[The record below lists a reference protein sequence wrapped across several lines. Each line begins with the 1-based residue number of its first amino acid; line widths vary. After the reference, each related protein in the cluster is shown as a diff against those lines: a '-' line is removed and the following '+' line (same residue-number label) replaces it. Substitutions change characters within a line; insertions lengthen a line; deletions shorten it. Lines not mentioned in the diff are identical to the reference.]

1 MQSRSSSRF
10 GPATVAAGL
19 AFSAYTERLRRR
31 GVEVLAPPSDD
42 RAAEAEVAEAAAK
55 ELGLA
60 YELEK
65 VTPNARFADFGV
77 MSTPALV
84 VDGVVK
90 VAGHVPIVAEAYQL
104 LA

>member
-1 MQSRSSSRF
+1 MKKIQIL
-10 GPATVAAGL
+10 GTGCAKCHKL
-19 AFSAYTERLRRR
+19 
-31 GVEVLAPPSDD
+31 
-42 RAAEAEVAEAAAK
+42 AEVAETAAK

-65 VTPNARFADFGV
+65 VTQIARFADFGV
-77 MSTPALV
+77 MFTPAMA

-90 VAGHVPIVAEAYQL
+90 IAGRVPTIAEAKQL